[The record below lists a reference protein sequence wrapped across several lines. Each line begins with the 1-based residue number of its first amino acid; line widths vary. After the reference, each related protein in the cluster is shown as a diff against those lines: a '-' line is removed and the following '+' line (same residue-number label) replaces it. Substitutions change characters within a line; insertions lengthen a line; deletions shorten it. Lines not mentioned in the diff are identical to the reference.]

1 MLTLFTYGRSGEG
14 NTVSAPIRCGR
25 EAGGRDLEPFSLG
38 AETRNNMR
46 TAVGAEGLK
55 GRIASHYARDCKLA
69 GGRYNHDPEQRHQ
82 GY

>member
-55 GRIASHYARDCKLA
+55 GRIASLCEDWELT
-69 GGRYNHDPEQRHQ
+69 GGGGQFNHPEQRHQ